1 MRFRSCRIL
10 IQLLAACTGL
20 SATAFA
26 QYDLLIK
33 GGHVIDPKN
42 QINAVIEVA
51 VADGKIAQVAAN
63 IPASQAKLVVDAT
76 GLYVAPGLI
85 DIHAHVYYG
94 TDPNAYLGNGMSSL
108 PPDGFAFRSGVT
120 TVVDAG
126 GSGWRTFPH
135 FKEQVIDRS
144 QTRVLALL
152 NIVGHGMRGGPV
164 EQDLADMDPKL
175 TAMRIIQHPGVI
187 VGIKTAHYEGP
198 EWAPVDRAVE
208 AGKLADVPIMVDFGY
223 FVPERPFQDLV
234 LKHLRPGDIYT
245 HMYLGRVPM
254 IDEDGKVFS
263 YLFEARE
270 RGVIFDVGHGA
281 GSFLFRQAVPAV
293 KQGLVPDSIS
303 TDLHTGSMNAGMKD
317 QINVMSKFL
326 NLGMSLEEVILRAT
340 WNPAKEIKRT
350 DLGHLTV
357 GAPADL
363 TVLNLRSGAF
373 GFVDVEGGK
382 LMGTQKLECELTVRE
397 GRVVWDLN
405 GLSKTPWEKLPI
417 RPNPLPPL
425 RRKQLASVAQ

>member
-1 MRFRSCRIL
+1 MHRRVPKNSITVAMAFSLWLFLFSI
-10 IQLLAACTGL
+10 
-20 SATAFA
+20 SADAQ

-33 GGHVIDPKN
+33 GGHVIDPRN
-42 QINAVIEVA
+42 QINSVMDVGVA
-51 VADGKIAQVAAN
+51 QGKIAQVAAS
-63 IPASQAKLVVDAT
+63 IPVSQARVVADAT
-76 GLYVAPGLI
+76 GLYVTPGLI

-94 TDPNAYLGNGMSSL
+94 TDPKANLGNGMSSV
-108 PPDGFAFRSGVT
+108 PPDGFMFRSGVT
-120 TVVDAG
+120 TAVDAG
-126 GSGWRTFPH
+126 GSGWRTFGH
-135 FKEQVIDRS
+135 FKEQVINRS
-144 QTRVLALL
+144 RTRILALL
-152 NIVGHGMRGGPV
+152 NIVGYGMRGGPI

-175 TAMRIIQHPGVI
+175 TAMRIIENRGII

-208 AGKLADVPIMVDFGY
+208 AGNLADVPVMVDFGY

-254 IDEDGKVFS
+254 IDKQGNVES
-263 YLFEARE
+263 YLFEARK

-293 KQGLVPDSIS
+293 KQGFVPDSIS
-303 TDLHTGSMNAGMKD
+303 TDLHTGSMNGGMKE

-326 NLGMSLEEVILRAT
+326 NLGMSLEDVILRST
-340 WNPAKEIKRT
+340 WNPAKEIKRQ

-357 GAPADL
+357 GAVADL
-363 TVLNLRSGAF
+363 AVLNLRKGNF
-373 GFVDVEGGK
+373 GFIDVEGGK
-382 LMGTQKLECELTVRE
+382 MMGTQKLECELTVRE

-405 GLSKTPWEKLPI
+405 GISRPPWEKLPVST
-417 RPNPLPPL
+417 NPVPPL
-425 RRKQLASVAQ
+425 RRRQ